1 MTRPPEPNRI
11 EFYGTRAEHGY
22 FSNFWP
28 APISVNGVSWPTS
41 EHFFQAQKFAQAEH
55 QEAIR
60 RVASPMIAARMGRS
74 RARPLRA
81 DWETVKDAVMLT
93 ALRAKFSQHPD
104 LRQRLLAT
112 GDALLIEHTPRDA
125 YWGDGA
131 DGRGLNRLG
140 QLLMQVRAEIRRTQ
154 A

>member
-1 MTRPPEPNRI
+1 MTRSTDRMRI
-11 EFYGTRAEHGY
+11 EFYGTRAEHGC

-28 APISVNGVSWPTS
+28 APITLYGVTWPTS
-41 EHFFQAQKFAQAEH
+41 EHYFQAQKFTQTEH

-81 DWETVKDAVMLT
+81 DWETVKDEIMLT

-104 LRQRLLAT
+104 LRQQLLAT
-112 GDALLIEHTPRDA
+112 GDALLIEHAPRDA
-125 YWGDGA
+125 YWGDSA
-131 DGRGLNRLG
+131 DGHGLNRLG
-140 QLLMQVRAEIRRTQ
+140 QLLMQVREEMGQI
-154 A
+154 